1 MEAQVVV
8 AEAEAPEVRVLLV
21 RQEVPRQANRVAL
34 VAARARDRE
43 LAPGSAS
50 PREAPRVRVP
60 AVLHSDSARG
70 SQGAKSDLEADSAGG
85 V

>member
-8 AEAEAPEVRVLLV
+8 EAEAPEVRVLLV

-34 VAARARDRE
+34 VAARARVRE

-50 PREAPRVRVP
+50 PREASRVRAP
-60 AVLHSDSARG
+60 AVLHSDAARG
-70 SQGAKSDLEADSAGG
+70 SQGAQPEPEADSAGD